1 MLKTASPDK
10 RFRDALFRIVGS
22 QQKVLKTGE
31 ISTPLGPMIAIG
43 DEENLYL
50 LEFIERQ
57 GLEGEIERFKKKTK
71 ATETRG
77 DAGSIKSIERE
88 LSLYFS
94 GKLREF
100 KTQVAVLGSPFQKS
114 VWEQLRKIPCGET
127 RSYAD
132 IAKALERPTAFRAVA
147 QANRTNQLAIIIPC
161 HRVINASGA
170 LAGYAGGVHRK
181 QWLLDHERGMRK

>member
-1 MLKTASPDK
+1 MAKTEPDT

-22 QQKVLKTGE
+22 QAKVFKTAE
-31 ISTPLGPMIAIG
+31 ITTPLGPMIAIG

-50 LEFIERQ
+50 LEFIERK
-57 GLEGEIERFKKKTK
+57 GLEQEIERFKKATK
-71 ATETRG
+71 ATVTG
-77 DAGSIKSIERE
+77 GYTDSIKSIERE

-100 KTQVAVLGSPFQKS
+100 KTRVAVLGSPFQKS
-114 VWEQLRKIPCGET
+114 VWEQLQKIPCGET

-132 IAKALERPTAFRAVA
+132 IAKALGRPTAFRAVA
-147 QANRTNQLAIIIPC
+147 QGNRTNQLAIIIPC
-161 HRVINASGA
+161 HRVISASGA